1 MSDSEVRT
9 GNKDD
14 FLPPLVRL
22 EKCSQS
28 ISFFDRRMVG
38 RLVLETLPAVAD
50 DPADVASVMAII
62 EKVATDCA
70 APVRAELMTQV
81 PHIAMLCHEDKNRL
95 RSLVL
100 DHLLPL
106 VVRHLGDNDSL
117 VRKMSQAALLLLVKQ
132 DLVGQS
138 EVEQKVCPMILKLT
152 EMGHPVEFHT
162 GAVALMSKMARLIG
176 RSSTERLFLSHFAAA
191 CSDPVFYVRKAC
203 AANFGEFCAVIGT
216 ESTESVLLARFLD
229 LCGDEIWGVRK
240 ACAEVFM
247 SVSCTCT
254 LQTRKK
260 SLAPVFANLLVDQ
273 CRWVRL
279 FAYKTLGPFISTFA
293 DPSIIRLSYNQ
304 NGKLVILGPDGF
316 EYSQLVPL
324 GVSGVDCTKFLPEFN
339 CGPGTL
345 NPNDTNYNVNRDMGE
360 ISSHADESSEDTEMS
375 VIYDYFGDEESSCC
389 DVESGV
395 NSLVQCSTV
404 NKCISVPSA
413 CDERTVGTDAYSV
426 VDNISEVRVRD
437 TVEGECVKEE
447 IAEVR
452 WAPETGLTVE
462 EGCLSDESSS
472 TSETGLTVEEGC
484 LSDESSST
492 GEQNTIGSSG
502 QIVETGSSNPNL
514 QQLCVSESEDQAHIH
529 VESSTLNSVEA
540 FNTFQYWRVPIPE
553 LELDFTLAETDKST
567 AQNVRNNI
575 VKEALRQLA
584 KSRWNVNK
592 DRDSELENL
601 STRREECSLQYPAEA
616 PHNAQICTASVA
628 MVTETATV
636 YHSRNYE
643 YKRYKS
649 RSSFSE
655 IPWEGLQRQHLKP
668 MATVQPLLPQVNQDI
683 VPQWLIDHFV
693 SMTHPSQAKKT
704 DYEIVH
710 YCAFSLPAV
719 ALTLGRDNWV
729 LLKDAHETLA
739 SHMQWTVRLTV
750 ASSIHELA
758 VILGEDLATK
768 DLVPVFN
775 GFIKDLDE
783 VRIGALRHLAEFLK
797 LLRPPDRNVY
807 LPRLSEFLVTD
818 NEWNWRFREEL
829 ADQLLAAVSLFTP
842 EDTRKH
848 LTPIAISLL
857 LDKVAAV
864 RQVSLCLV
872 TELVKHVSA
881 DPLLLR
887 GLIGELAEWFAHSK
901 RWIQRQTFALLCSQ
915 LVTKR
920 ILLEELFARD
930 ILPHLLDLSWD
941 PVPNV
946 RLCVARTLA
955 TNIMAQQF
963 FSSAEN
969 PHHEVLIQVL
979 KRLQGDNDRDVRYFA
994 SLFPSSTGI
1003 EDSSTAENS

>member
-1 MSDSEVRT
+1 
-9 GNKDD
+9 
-14 FLPPLVRL
+14 
-22 EKCSQS
+22 
-28 ISFFDRRMVG
+28 MVG

-240 ACAEVFM
+240 
-247 SVSCTCT
+247 
-254 LQTRKK
+254 
-260 SLAPVFANLLVDQ
+260 
-273 CRWVRL
+273 
-279 FAYKTLGPFISTFA
+279 
-293 DPSIIRLSYNQ
+293 
-304 NGKLVILGPDGF
+304 
-316 EYSQLVPL
+316 LVPL

-462 EGCLSDESSS
+462 EGCL
-472 TSETGLTVEEGC
+472 
-484 LSDESSST
+484 
-492 GEQNTIGSSG
+492 
-502 QIVETGSSNPNL
+502 
-514 QQLCVSESEDQAHIH
+514 
-529 VESSTLNSVEA
+529 
-540 FNTFQYWRVPIPE
+540 
-553 LELDFTLAETDKST
+553 
-567 AQNVRNNI
+567 
-575 VKEALRQLA
+575 
-584 KSRWNVNK
+584 
-592 DRDSELENL
+592 
-601 STRREECSLQYPAEA
+601 
-616 PHNAQICTASVA
+616 
-628 MVTETATV
+628 
-636 YHSRNYE
+636 
-643 YKRYKS
+643 
-649 RSSFSE
+649 
-655 IPWEGLQRQHLKP
+655 
-668 MATVQPLLPQVNQDI
+668 
-683 VPQWLIDHFV
+683 
-693 SMTHPSQAKKT
+693 
-704 DYEIVH
+704 
-710 YCAFSLPAV
+710 
-719 ALTLGRDNWV
+719 
-729 LLKDAHETLA
+729 
-739 SHMQWTVRLTV
+739 
-750 ASSIHELA
+750 
-758 VILGEDLATK
+758 
-768 DLVPVFN
+768 
-775 GFIKDLDE
+775 
-783 VRIGALRHLAEFLK
+783 
-797 LLRPPDRNVY
+797 
-807 LPRLSEFLVTD
+807 
-818 NEWNWRFREEL
+818 
-829 ADQLLAAVSLFTP
+829 
-842 EDTRKH
+842 
-848 LTPIAISLL
+848 
-857 LDKVAAV
+857 
-864 RQVSLCLV
+864 
-872 TELVKHVSA
+872 
-881 DPLLLR
+881 
-887 GLIGELAEWFAHSK
+887 
-901 RWIQRQTFALLCSQ
+901 
-915 LVTKR
+915 
-920 ILLEELFARD
+920 
-930 ILPHLLDLSWD
+930 
-941 PVPNV
+941 
-946 RLCVARTLA
+946 
-955 TNIMAQQF
+955 
-963 FSSAEN
+963 
-969 PHHEVLIQVL
+969 
-979 KRLQGDNDRDVRYFA
+979 
-994 SLFPSSTGI
+994 
-1003 EDSSTAENS
+1003 